1 MSKLSK
7 IYISPESN
15 YWKHKKNK
23 PGQAPT
29 HTPDSVEC
37 HEGQGLVGDRF
48 YDFKKEYGGQVS
60 FISED
65 ALNEMSSV
73 TGHTADPVVFR
84 RNLLVSGIDPLSL
97 IGKKFSVGEVYFE
110 GHSDCTPCAWMD
122 FAAGEGTYKW
132 LNENNKGGLR
142 AKIIK
147 SGTLNVGDELKIF

>member
-1 MSKLSK
+1 MNQLTK

-15 YWKHKKNK
+15 YWKHKKGE
-23 PGQAPT
+23 PGTAPT

-48 YDFKKEYGGQVS
+48 YEFKKNYGGQVS
-60 FISED
+60 IMSED
-65 ALNEMSSV
+65 ALKEMSAS
-73 TGHTADPVVFR
+73 TGHKADSSVFR
-84 RNLLVSGIDPLSL
+84 RNLLVSGIDPLTL
-97 IGKKFSVGEVYFE
+97 IGKQFSIGEVHFE

-122 FAAGEGTYKW
+122 FAAGEGTYAW

-147 SGTLNVGDELKIF
+147 SGSIKLGDELKVL